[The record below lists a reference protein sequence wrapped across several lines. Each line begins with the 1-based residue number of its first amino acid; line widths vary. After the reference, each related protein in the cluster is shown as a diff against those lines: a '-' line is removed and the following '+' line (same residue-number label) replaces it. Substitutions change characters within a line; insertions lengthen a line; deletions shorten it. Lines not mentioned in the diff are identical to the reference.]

1 LKISEETSP
10 FSTTRQFF
18 STPKH
23 EYFIPRLDTPQG
35 EYMTLP
41 AVITRQNEQFGDNEK
56 TSCSKFKEFL
66 PEKTSRLFGF

>member
-1 LKISEETSP
+1 
-10 FSTTRQFF
+10 
-18 STPKH
+18 
-23 EYFIPRLDTPQG
+23 
-35 EYMTLP
+35 MTLP